1 VADGVDAAVDSV
13 EAAGFDALSHSAC
26 CQASQLQ
33 LTKADHPVLTSRE
46 LSDTHITRGFRK
58 KRDAYSRFFRDPLL
72 RSARRSLHRCR

>member
-13 EAAGFDALSHSAC
+13 KAAGFDPLSHRAC

-33 LTKADHPVLTSRE
+33 LTKGDHPVLTSRE
-46 LSDTHITRGFRK
+46 LPDTHIARGFRK

-72 RSARRSLHRCR
+72 RSSRRSFHCCR